1 MCLMKLQCT
10 FSPVKLAESFLNPY
24 IRHLKVELFLN
35 SILLTLDNIHLKE
48 FFYSHGAQN
57 VTTTLEFNI
66 FFIDIVFVLF
76 TNFSFCSPVFA
87 FI

>member
-10 FSPVKLAESFLNPY
+10 FPPVKLAESFLNPKS
-24 IRHLKVELFLN
+24 RHLKVELFL
-35 SILLTLDNIHLKE
+35 SSVLLILDKIHLKE

-66 FFIDIVFVLF
+66 FL
-76 TNFSFCSPVFA
+76 
-87 FI
+87 